1 MNNDVFNLKLSY
13 DLTLR
18 ILDMENVFIIPV
30 CYVSESPN
38 PDEIV
43 YVEND
48 SVHVCH
54 KDDIFESVEI
64 ANEVLIPL
72 SLYITSRMATP
83 YPDEVSQKLYFHQ
96 SLNQLTAWL
105 SNNKLKG
112 DITVVPS
119 YINQHYDSKKMAA
132 VYFVSEPGDMS
143 RDKIKQINE
152 HFLRQ
157 HDLPLSNMSAIGTH
171 IYLYVQDKINMYDI
185 AKHLNYIKLKG
196 FTDNVI
202 YIDLEIRKKTFD
214 VFDVRKEI
222 AMFMK
227 HFFGE

>member
-83 YPDEVSQKLYFHQ
+83 YPDEVS
-96 SLNQLTAWL
+96 
-105 SNNKLKG
+105 
-112 DITVVPS
+112 
-119 YINQHYDSKKMAA
+119 
-132 VYFVSEPGDMS
+132 
-143 RDKIKQINE
+143 
-152 HFLRQ
+152 
-157 HDLPLSNMSAIGTH
+157 
-171 IYLYVQDKINMYDI
+171 
-185 AKHLNYIKLKG
+185 
-196 FTDNVI
+196 
-202 YIDLEIRKKTFD
+202 
-214 VFDVRKEI
+214 
-222 AMFMK
+222 
-227 HFFGE
+227 